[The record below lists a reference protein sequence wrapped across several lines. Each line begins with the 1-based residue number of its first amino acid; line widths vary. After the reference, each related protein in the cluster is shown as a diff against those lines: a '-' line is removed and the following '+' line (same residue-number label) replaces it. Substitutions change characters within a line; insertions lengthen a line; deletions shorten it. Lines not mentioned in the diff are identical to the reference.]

1 MNLGDNM
8 KMRLA
13 KRFDQKISEVGFGAW
28 QLGGTDLWGNMTRE
42 EGVKLVLRAVEE
54 GVTFFDTAPGYGG
67 GNSELILGE
76 ALEGIRDK
84 VFINTKVGHGPNG
97 EHEFSKEGIE
107 NSITRS
113 LLKLKTTY
121 LDSVILHNPE
131 RYILEGE
138 SDLFEALKHFKDNGI
153 IKGYGVSVDS
163 IEELELVLNNLEVD
177 TIEVMF
183 NVIHQETK
191 EAFDRIHEKGIL
203 LIIKVPLDSGWLTGK
218 YNKNS
223 EFSGIRSRWNQE
235 VINTRSEIVEK
246 IKEIVKADSLVLPA
260 LRFILGFKAVTVI
273 IPGTKNELQ
282 LLNNIEASDNEMDM
296 ETVQKLEELY
306 ETYIKN
312 QYTPW

>member
-1 MNLGDNM
+1 M
-8 KMRLA
+8 KYRKF
-13 KRFDQKISEVGFGAW
+13 KRINRDISILGFGGW
-28 QLGGTDLWGNMTRE
+28 QLGNTEFWGEMTFDY
-42 EGVKLVLRAVEE
+42 GVELVQEAINK
-54 GVTFFDTAPGYGG
+54 GVVFFDTAPGYSNGL
-67 GNSELILGE
+67 SERIIG
-76 ALEGIRDK
+76 EGIKGNRDK